1 MKLNNE
7 IVISVKGSTWSGE
20 SMEQA
25 VAVYTL
31 EAGNL
36 RNALAI
42 SDELKC
48 SENAAMS
55 YAKAIGS
62 AYADVR
68 VQTRVIG
75 ARDAFYQWLLSETRS
90 VTDVLAYI
98 TEQGGA
104 FKKQSATWEGIGKLV
119 REVRI
124 LSEAPVEAADKAKSK
139 K

>member
-1 MKLNNE
+1 MKLNTDI
-7 IVISVKGSTWSGE
+7 IVSIKGTTWSGE
-20 SMEQA
+20 AMKQA
-25 VAVYTL
+25 VEVYTL

-42 SDELKC
+42 SDALEC

-62 AYADVR
+62 AYADIK
-68 VQTRVIG
+68 VQTRVVG

-90 VTDVLAYI
+90 MVDVLAYI
-98 TEQGGA
+98 AEQGGA
-104 FKKQSATWEGIGKLV
+104 FEKQSATWEGIGKLV
-119 REVRI
+119 RDVRK
-124 LSEAPVEAADKAKSK
+124 SCETPVEAAEGAKSK